1 MNALRHSWL
10 SFVLLGS
17 LFLLVALSFR
27 DPAQA
32 QLPAPAPSVPRADV
46 QPAEPLPPSLPTG
59 LSPDELSNINI
70 FETSSPSV
78 VHIQSTATV
87 RRDMFSMNVTRI
99 PAGSGTGFIWDQQGH
114 IVTNFH
120 VVQQQIEDA
129 RFSLEVILNDQS
141 SWAAEVVGH
150 EPDKDVAVLKIKA
163 PAEKLRPL
171 KLGTSTDL
179 RVGQRVLAIG
189 NPFGLDQTLTTG
201 VISGLGREIESVSGR
216 TIQGVIQTDAA
227 INPGNSGGPL
237 LDSSGRLIGVNTAI
251 YSPSGAYA
259 GVGFAVPADEVN
271 RVVPQLIEF
280 GRVIRPVLGITLA
293 DDAIL
298 RRIGGEGALVINVQP
313 GSGAQ
318 KAGLQPTTRDNRG
331 RVNLGDIIVRVDDKE
346 IADSNDLFTV
356 LDRKAIGDT
365 VKVTVIRRGKEV
377 TVPITLSASK

>member
-1 MNALRHSWL
+1 MNTTPCQRRLAAWAL
-10 SFVLLGS
+10 VTAALLTS
-17 LFLLVALSFR
+17 S
-27 DPAQA
+27 PAQTPA
-32 QLPAPAPSVPRADV
+32 PVHPGPPPRVSGQPAAPAP
-46 QPAEPLPPSLPTG
+46 LPSG
-59 LSPDELSNINI
+59 LSDDEVNTINI

-87 RRDMFSMNVTRI
+87 RRDMFSLNVTRI
-99 PAGSGTGFIWDQQGH
+99 PAGSGTGFVWDQQGH

-120 VVQQQIEDA
+120 VVQQGVEDE

-141 SWAAEVVGH
+141 SWPAQVIGYEA
-150 EPDKDVAVLKIKA
+150 DKDVAVVRIKA
-163 PAEKLRPL
+163 PPEKLRPL
-171 KLGTSTDL
+171 KIGTSTGL

-237 LDSSGRLIGVNTAI
+237 LDSSGRFIGMNTAI

-259 GVGFAVPADEVN
+259 GVGFAVPADEVH

-298 RRIGGEGALVINVQP
+298 KRLGGEGALIIGVQP
-313 GSGAQ
+313 GSGAE
-318 KAGLQPTTRDNRG
+318 KAGLQSTTRDNRG
-331 RVNLGDIIVRVDDKE
+331 RVSLGDVIIKVEDKD
-346 IADSNDLFTV
+346 ISTTNDLFTA
-356 LDRKAIGDT
+356 LDHRNIGET
-365 VKVTVIRRGKEV
+365 VKLTLIRRGKEV
-377 TVPITLSASK
+377 VVPVTLSASK

>member
-1 MNALRHSWL
+1 MNILRHPWIRL
-10 SFVLLGS
+10 AC
-17 LFLLVALSFR
+17 LVSGLVSS
-27 DPAQA
+27 AQA
-32 QLPAPAPSVPRADV
+32 QAPLTAVPIAG
-46 QPAEPLPPSLPTG
+46 APPSLPTG
-59 LSPDELSNINI
+59 LTTDELSRITI

-99 PAGSGTGFIWDQQGH
+99 PAGSGTGFVWDNQGH
-114 IVTNFH
+114 VVTNFH
-120 VVQQQIEDA
+120 VVQQGVEDA
-129 RFSLEVILNDQS
+129 RFSLEVILSDQS
-141 SWAAEVVGH
+141 SWPAEVIGY
-150 EPDKDVAVLKIKA
+150 EADKDVAVLRIKA

-179 RVGQRVLAIG
+179 RVGQTVLAIG

-251 YSPSGAYA
+251 YSPSGTYA

-298 RRIGGEGALVINVQP
+298 RKLGGEGALVINVQP
-313 GSGAQ
+313 GSGAD

-331 RVNLGDIIVRVDDKE
+331 RVSLGDVIIKVDGKAISDT
-346 IADSNDLFTV
+346 NDLFTA
-356 LDRKAIGDT
+356 LDKRGIGDS

-377 TVPITLSASK
+377 TVPVVLSASK

>member
-1 MNALRHSWL
+1 MNPLQSSWSQTLLSGALLAWAAHPA
-10 SFVLLGS
+10 LL
-17 LFLLVALSFR
+17 
-27 DPAQA
+27 QA
-32 QLPAPAPSVPRADV
+32 QSPASPATPRAE
-46 QPAEPLPPSLPTG
+46 AEPTKVAPPSLPTG
-59 LSPDELSNINI
+59 LSPDELNTISI

-99 PAGSGTGFIWDQQGH
+99 PAGSGTGFVWDQKGH
-114 IVTNFH
+114 VVTNFH
-120 VVQQQIEDA
+120 VVQQQVEDD

-141 SWAAEVVGH
+141 SWPAEVIGH

-280 GRVIRPVLGITLA
+280 GRVIRPVLGVTLA

-313 GSGAQ
+313 GSGAE
-318 KAGLQPTTRDNRG
+318 KAGLQSTTRDMRG
-331 RVNLGDIIVRVDDKE
+331 RVNLGDIIIRVDNKE
-346 IADSNDLFTV
+346 IADSNDLFTT